1 MRRAPR
7 GQLGTSGKRILV
19 LDPDRLIAARGGS
32 DLGIAIRV
40 PVPIPA
46 VMQIQ
51 HNELLIA
58 QPRQRNRP

>member
-7 GQLGTSGKRILV
+7 GQLGTSAKRILV
-19 LDPDRLIAARGGS
+19 LDPGRLIAARGGG

-40 PVPIPA
+40 AVPIPA

-58 QPRQRNRP
+58 QQRRRRRS

>member
-7 GQLGTSGKRILV
+7 RQRSTTGTRILT
-19 LDPDRLIAARGGS
+19 LEPDRLTAARGGG

-40 PVPIPA
+40 PLPVPA

-58 QPRQRNRP
+58 QQRRRKTP